1 MSRNQGS
8 DLVKF
13 CGNCGASLEGREFEH
28 RTRLY
33 CPKCGQIHYD
43 QLKVGA
49 GGIIECDGKL
59 LLLQRTKA
67 PFEHCWNLPAGYVES
82 DESPPQAVIREVNE
96 ETGLVV
102 EVEELIDVYFFA
114 DDPRGNG
121 ILIVYKCRSVGGELT
136 ASAEVD
142 NPNYFEARDIPGE
155 LAGGGHNQAILT
167 WKRGKSAELDAS
179 SGCRKQEIQ

>member
-1 MSRNQGS
+1 M
-8 DLVKF
+8 KF
-13 CGNCGASLEGREFEH
+13 CGNCGTSLVRRVFEH

-33 CPKCGQIHYD
+33 CLKCGQIHYD

-49 GGIIECDGKL
+49 GGLIECNGKL

-67 PFEHCWNLPAGYVES
+67 PFEGCWNLPAGYVES

-121 ILIVYKCRSVGGELT
+121 ILIVYKCKSVGGKLT
-136 ASAEVD
+136 ASAEGD
-142 NPNYFEARDIPGE
+142 NPTYFEGRDFPGV
-155 LAGGGHNQAILT
+155 LDGGGHDQAILT
-167 WKRGKSAELDAS
+167 WKKDKSAELD
-179 SGCRKQEIQ
+179 GKT